1 MSYRRSAHT
10 FQMRTATLMSDRD
23 EDWVNKDFYD
33 DDDFEVE
40 EIPDDELLE
49 SEPAETSVRLQK
61 ALAAAGVASRRACED
76 LIIQGQVKVN
86 GKLVTELGS
95 RVDPTSDF
103 VTVRGVPVQFDT
115 SRVYL
120 ALNKP
125 AGVISTMADEE
136 GRPDLSQFVLD
147 FDRVFNIGRLDAE
160 TTGLLLLTNDGDLAN
175 KLAHPSF
182 GVEKTYVARVA
193 GDVTTATMQ
202 KLLDGFE
209 LEDGFIKADR
219 ARIIDVKRGEALV
232 EIILHSG
239 RNRIVRRMLDHV
251 GHPVL
256 GLVRKQFGPIHL
268 GTLKLGHVRNLSK
281 IEVGALLKA
290 AQGKEE
296 RAPRPPK
303 DRGGNRGGRS
313 DRKRN

>member
-1 MSYRRSAHT
+1 MNST
-10 FQMRTATLMSDRD
+10 
-23 EDWVNKDFYD
+23 KDFD
-33 DDDFEVE
+33 DDSMDATEEVLFEHVPLE
-40 EIPDDELLE
+40 NAEI
-49 SEPAETSVRLQK
+49 RLQK

-76 LIIQGQVKVN
+76 LIVKGQVKVN

-95 RVDPTSDF
+95 RVNPTTDK

-125 AGVISTMADEE
+125 VGVISTMSDEE
-136 GRPDLSQFVLD
+136 GRPDLSQFVID

-160 TTGLLLLTNDGDLAN
+160 TTGLLLLTNDGELAN
-175 KLAHPSF
+175 QLAHPSF
-182 GVEKTYVARVA
+182 GVEKTYVARVV
-193 GDVTTATMQ
+193 GDVVPATLH
-202 KLLDGFE
+202 KLISGFE

-219 ARIIDVKRGEALV
+219 ARVIDKSRGDSLV
-232 EIILHSG
+232 EIVLHSG

-251 GHPVL
+251 GHPVT

-268 GTLKLGHVRNLSK
+268 STLKVGHVRHLSK

-290 AQGKEE
+290 AQGKTP

-303 DRGGNRGGRS
+303 SSSDGGQRS
-313 DRKRN
+313 RPDNKKRF

>member
-1 MSYRRSAHT
+1 
-10 FQMRTATLMSDRD
+10 MSDRD

-33 DDDFEVE
+33 EDDYETE
-40 EIPDDELLE
+40 EIPDDEIA
-49 SEPAETSVRLQK
+49 EPEPVETSVRLQK

-76 LIIQGQVKVN
+76 LIVQGQVKIN

-136 GRPDLSQFVLD
+136 GRPDLSQFVID

-182 GVEKTYVARVA
+182 GVEKTYVARVS
-193 GDVTTATMQ
+193 GDVTPATMQ
-202 KLLDGFE
+202 KLIDGFE
-209 LEDGFIKADR
+209 LEDGFIQADR

-251 GHPVL
+251 GNPVL

-303 DRGGNRGGRS
+303 DRGGNRGARP

>member
-1 MSYRRSAHT
+1 MNDSE
-10 FQMRTATLMSDRD
+10 

-33 DDDFEVE
+33 EDDYEVE
-40 EIPDDELLE
+40 EIPDDEVIE
-49 SEPAETSVRLQK
+49 PEPAETSVRLQK

-76 LIIQGQVKVN
+76 LIVQGQVKVN

-125 AGVISTMADEE
+125 AGIISTMSDEE

-193 GDVTTATMQ
+193 GDVTTVTMQ
-202 KLLDGFE
+202 KLIDGFE

-281 IEVGALLKA
+281 IEIGALLKA
-290 AQGKEE
+290 AEGKEE

-303 DRGGNRGGRS
+303 DRVGNRAARPN
-313 DRKRN
+313 RKRN

>member
-1 MSYRRSAHT
+1 MN
-10 FQMRTATLMSDRD
+10 DRED
-23 EDWVNKDFYD
+23 DWVNKDFYD
-33 DDDFEVE
+33 ADDYEVE
-40 EIPDDELLE
+40 EISEDEIE
-49 SEPAETSVRLQK
+49 EAEPAETSVRLQK

-76 LIIQGQVKVN
+76 LIVQGQVKIN

-125 AGVISTMADEE
+125 AGIISTMADEE
-136 GRPDLSQFVLD
+136 GRPDLSQFVVD

-160 TTGLLLLTNDGDLAN
+160 TTGLILLTNDGDLAN

-182 GVEKTYVARVA
+182 GVEKTYVARIA
-193 GDVTTATMQ
+193 GDVTPATMQ
-202 KLLDGFE
+202 KLIDGFE

-219 ARIIDVKRGEALV
+219 ARIIDVKRGEALIEV
-232 EIILHSG
+232 ILHSG

-268 GTLKLGHVRNLSK
+268 STLKSGHVRNLSK

-290 AQGKEE
+290 AQGKED
-296 RAPRPPK
+296 RPPRPPK
-303 DRGGNRGGRS
+303 GYVG
-313 DRKRN
+313 KRQSAARPDQRRN

>member
-1 MSYRRSAHT
+1 
-10 FQMRTATLMSDRD
+10 MSDRD

-33 DDDFEVE
+33 EDDYETE
-40 EIPDDELLE
+40 EIPEDEIVE
-49 SEPAETSVRLQK
+49 PEPAETSVRLQK

-76 LIIQGQVKVN
+76 LIVQGQVKIN

-125 AGVISTMADEE
+125 SGVISTMADEE
-136 GRPDLSQFVLD
+136 GRPDLSQFVID
-147 FDRVFNIGRLDAE
+147 FDRVFNVGRLDAE

-182 GVEKTYVARVA
+182 GVEKTYVARVS

-202 KLLDGFE
+202 KLIDGFE

-219 ARIIDVKRGEALV
+219 ARIIDIKRGEALV

-303 DRGGNRGGRS
+303 GRDS
-313 DRKRN
+313 GRQQSAHPNRKRN